1 MDLSIEIENPIILI
15 IIKLVFFSM
24 TSYPK
29 PILTA
34 TGHINKL
41 IFISFFFS
49 DYVLYAIDVKNS
61 IINLILSNLFFPYTC
76 EVRNGGK
83 SLKG

>member
-49 DYVLYAIDVKNS
+49 DYVVYAIDVKNS